1 MRLRADLKCYL
12 TQKDD
17 VEVEKREFHEGVYL
31 REVEDALKWRQ
42 VTEAEK
48 AKLLASGTVLGVAN
62 LDADY
67 LTQVET
73 LIGQIPQVINS
84 KGLTASE
91 ALAHK
96 EWYPYWGEEGA
107 EMGKEVAAGF
117 RLRFREEGEEEDSL
131 YEVIQGHAL
140 QADWVPGVETA
151 SLYKVVSAT
160 HAGTKEDPIPYQQMM
175 AIEQGKYYTEG
186 GILYVGILTTET
198 GYPNKLSELFTL
210 VTPVEEEEM
219 NV

>member
-12 TQKDD
+12 TQQAD
-17 VEVEKREFHEGVYL
+17 VEVEKREFHESVYL
-31 REVEDALKWRQ
+31 RKAEDALKWRQ

-48 AKLLASGTVLGVAN
+48 AKLLAAGTVLGVAN

-131 YEVIQGHAL
+131 YEVVQGHAL
-140 QADWVPGVETA
+140 QPDWKPGMGTA
-151 SLYKVVSAT
+151 SLYRKVDASHT
-160 HAGTKEDPIPYQQMM
+160 GTQDDPIPYEQGM
-175 AIEQGKYYTEG
+175 AITQGLYYTQG
-186 GILYVGILTTET
+186 GKLYVGILTTAT
-198 GYPNKLSELFTL
+198 GYPNDLGELFTL
-210 VTPVEEEEM
+210 VREVTE
-219 NV
+219 